1 MHLRLIWRLGGAG
14 LILLALAGC
23 ADKNQYT
30 ERNVIIP
37 PLKEEKPKI
46 DPLALSLDRYLNK
59 RDGKDCS
66 GFVSLINKENGNL
79 YFDEALLNSFFTTK
93 NKSQAIYNLYKK
105 NGKTFTEGVPQKGD
119 LVFFVNTFKGT
130 FNRKK
135 SDQNIT
141 HVGIVREVAEDGT
154 VRFFH
159 NSAGINQESF
169 MNLRLPNLHKLG
181 EKEVNSYIIR
191 CPKNA
196 NPLSCLTSTR
206 FIGYGKI
213 PLGTTLSSK

>member
-105 NGKTFTEGVPQKGD
+105 KWQ
-119 LVFFVNTFKGT
+119 
-130 FNRKK
+130 
-135 SDQNIT
+135 
-141 HVGIVREVAEDGT
+141 
-154 VRFFH
+154 
-159 NSAGINQESF
+159 
-169 MNLRLPNLHKLG
+169 NLHRR
-181 EKEVNSYIIR
+181 SP
-191 CPKNA
+191 PKRR
-196 NPLSCLTSTR
+196 PCLFCQHLQGHLQS
-206 FIGYGKI
+206 
-213 PLGTTLSSK
+213 